1 VPITSEQIQA
11 AYNIAKDEYANS
23 ISSEDAACHLVS
35 EHGWNE
41 SSAYGYIHTFLCMMG
56 NKGYQRTI
64 NAYATEYYLRNIR
77 LDFGEFAFKN
87 AISSV
92 QKHLK
97 YYINRGKSSQPKI
110 QALVERLIN
119 EFISKIELEMM
130 KSDFDKR
137 VTESLE
143 LDLTARNEKLES
155 APKKPKVLSVT
166 TKVYSRNPD
175 VVAAVLIRAKGICE
189 KCKKSA
195 PFIRAK
201 DNSPYLEVHHKIML
215 ANDGEDTVSNAIAL
229 CPNCHRESHY
239 GMQNT

>member
-1 VPITSEQIQA
+1 
-11 AYNIAKDEYANS
+11 
-23 ISSEDAACHLVS
+23 
-35 EHGWNE
+35 
-41 SSAYGYIHTFLCMMG
+41 
-56 NKGYQRTI
+56 
-64 NAYATEYYLRNIR
+64 
-77 LDFGEFAFKN
+77 
-87 AISSV
+87 
-92 QKHLK
+92 
-97 YYINRGKSSQPKI
+97 
-110 QALVERLIN
+110 
-119 EFISKIELEMM
+119 M